1 MNTRSR
7 FGFPQ
12 LREKPRLARRA
23 NILLIDDDESIAKF
37 IGSVL
42 PKRQFN
48 LIWAPT
54 VQRALE
60 LIHGRSPDLVIL
72 DIFFPQESGWDFL
85 RFLRG
90 QTQTSRVP
98 VVILSAS
105 DDTLDR
111 ETSLRMSAD
120 RYLIKPVQA
129 TTVRRVVKEMLIARD
144 DLWWSLSLPDEQA
157 GRLRELLFDL
167 TTDIPTL
174 ALVVE
179 DLRKVIEAGERLNVY
194 CLEIEPFFRL
204 DEKNYW
210 EQFDGLRR
218 EFVRGLYLRVVKIVD
233 ADAVIATSYTGSN
246 EFYFFSRA
254 RRGDEPAK
262 VARDL
267 ERAARKMLTR
277 IDADEA
283 MLQEIAVFVGG
294 ATTQSQTVYG
304 PRILYNAVREAKALA
319 ERRQSRYFQGLSSL
333 LYRALDERTIRT
345 VFQPIVDLK
354 SRRVVGYEALSRG
367 PAGSKIES
375 PEVIFEMARDLDL
388 TWELE
393 ELCIANLEPLL
404 DEVCTQ
410 GLLFFNLESNFI
422 QQLHSRG
429 SDVLEPL
436 LCRAGSVVIEVTER
450 SAIRDY
456 AMFRQTL
463 QLLKKMGFLIGI
475 DDCGSGYATLEAVAE
490 LKPDYLKVGHS
501 LLYNV
506 QGDSIRRNLVDL
518 VARCGNSIGAVT
530 VAEAIETDEQLAV
543 CVELGIQ
550 NGQGYFFAPPGPWEQ
565 VSKLKFD

>member
-42 PKRQFN
+42 PRRQFN

-85 RFLRG
+85 RFLRS
-90 QTQTSRVP
+90 QTHTSRVP

-144 DLWWSLSLPDEQA
+144 DIWWSLSLPDEQA

-179 DLRKVIEAGERLNVY
+179 ELRKVIEAGERLNVY

-254 RRGDEPAK
+254 RKGDDPTR

-283 MLQEIAVFVGG
+283 MLQEI
-294 ATTQSQTVYG
+294 
-304 PRILYNAVREAKALA
+304 
-319 ERRQSRYFQGLSSL
+319 
-333 LYRALDERTIRT
+333 
-345 VFQPIVDLK
+345 
-354 SRRVVGYEALSRG
+354 
-367 PAGSKIES
+367 
-375 PEVIFEMARDLDL
+375 
-388 TWELE
+388 
-393 ELCIANLEPLL
+393 
-404 DEVCTQ
+404 
-410 GLLFFNLESNFI
+410 
-422 QQLHSRG
+422 
-429 SDVLEPL
+429 
-436 LCRAGSVVIEVTER
+436 
-450 SAIRDY
+450 
-456 AMFRQTL
+456 
-463 QLLKKMGFLIGI
+463 
-475 DDCGSGYATLEAVAE
+475 
-490 LKPDYLKVGHS
+490 
-501 LLYNV
+501 
-506 QGDSIRRNLVDL
+506 
-518 VARCGNSIGAVT
+518 
-530 VAEAIETDEQLAV
+530 
-543 CVELGIQ
+543 
-550 NGQGYFFAPPGPWEQ
+550 
-565 VSKLKFD
+565 